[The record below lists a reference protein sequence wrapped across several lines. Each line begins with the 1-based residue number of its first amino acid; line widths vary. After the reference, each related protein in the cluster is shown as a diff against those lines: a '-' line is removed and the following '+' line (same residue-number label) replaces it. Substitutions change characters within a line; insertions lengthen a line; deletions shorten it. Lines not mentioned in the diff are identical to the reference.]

1 MKAKKITA
9 LILALCM
16 VFMFAACSGSGS
28 GSDSTDAQGEGSA
41 EGLEDFNIVLDWY
54 PNAVHSFIYV
64 AIEKG
69 YYEEEGLRVNV
80 QFPANTNDAITMTA
94 AGKADAGL
102 YYQPNIIQT
111 AVNQKIPIK
120 ILGTVVQHPLN
131 VVISMKD
138 SGINS
143 ANDLRG
149 KKLGYPGTTDNEYYV
164 AAMAKH
170 NGFSP
175 DEIEMLDVGFD
186 INSSLI
192 TGNVDAIIGA
202 YINHEYPELLNEG
215 FDVTYFDISEEGV
228 PDYEELVLI
237 TGEAQVQSESD
248 KLARFMRAS
257 KRGFEDMKNDPEEA
271 LSILLA
277 NQDKANYPLNPEVET
292 MSMEILLPLM
302 SSDEHGFL
310 EINEESWQNL
320 AVWEKDIGIISEDVD
335 MDTLVAKIDG

>member
-1 MKAKKITA
+1 MKKRILA
-9 LILALCM
+9 LILALIT
-16 VFMFAACSGSGS
+16 VFMFTACSNSG
-28 GSDSTDAQGEGSA
+28 GKQDADE
-41 EGLEDFNIVLDWY
+41 LEDFDIVLDWY

-69 YYEEEGLRVNV
+69 YYAEEGLRVNV
-80 QFPANTNDAITMTA
+80 QLPANTNDAITMTA

-102 YYQPNIIQT
+102 YYQPNILQT
-111 AVNQKIPIK
+111 AVNQHIPIK
-120 ILGTVVQHPLN
+120 ILGTVVAHPLN
-131 VVISMKD
+131 VVISMRE
-138 SGINS
+138 SGING
-143 ANDLRG
+143 AGDLRG
-149 KKLGYPGTTDNEYYV
+149 KTVGYPGTTDNEYYI

-170 NGFSP
+170 NGFSA
-175 DEIEMLDVGFD
+175 DEINLIDVGFD
-186 INSSLI
+186 VNASLI

-215 FDVTYFDISEEGV
+215 VDVVYFDIKDEGV

-237 TGEAQVQSESD
+237 TGESQVKNESD
-248 KLARFMRAS
+248 KLERFMRAS

-277 NQDKANYPLNPEVET
+277 NQDKANYPLNAEVEK

-310 EINEESWQNL
+310 DINEESWKAL
-320 AVWEKDIGIISEDVD
+320 AEWEKEIGIISEDVD
-335 MDTLVAKIDG
+335 MDSLVAKIGG